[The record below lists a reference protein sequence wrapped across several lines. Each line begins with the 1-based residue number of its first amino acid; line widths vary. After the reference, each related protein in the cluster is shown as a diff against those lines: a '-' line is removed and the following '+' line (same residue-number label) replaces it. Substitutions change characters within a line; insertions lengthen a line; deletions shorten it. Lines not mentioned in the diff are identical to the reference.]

1 MVRRVISTPSMAA
14 ESTVSS
20 SAGDASSEESPS
32 VSSISLQTS
41 IDVSQ
46 SVDDIDQIWD
56 RNAAV
61 HEQLQSCVHH
71 LISEI
76 ATSQPDALAV
86 CAWDGDFTYSQLDA
100 LASCVANT
108 ILQHGVKY
116 RSVVPL
122 LFSKS
127 RWTSVSMLA
136 IIKVGC
142 IAVALDATQPDK
154 RLLSIVEQVYPH
166 AMISSPEHYQRA
178 TSLAN
183 VPVIQI
189 DDTLL
194 DPKFSKWAIFH
205 LPYTIHPSDIV
216 YISFTS

>member
-1 MVRRVISTPSMAA
+1 MIGPVIFPSMAA
-14 ESTVSS
+14 ESTASS
-20 SAGDASSEESPS
+20 SLGDTSTEESPS
-32 VSSISLQTS
+32 VSCISLPTSSDISTS
-41 IDVSQ
+41 I
-46 SVDDIDQIWD
+46 DDIDQIWD
-56 RNAAV
+56 RNATI

-71 LISEI
+71 LVSEI

-86 CAWDGDFTYSQLDA
+86 CAWDGDFTYSQLEE
-100 LASCVANT
+100 LASCVAHT
-108 ILQHGVKY
+108 ILEHGVSP

-142 IAVALDATQPDK
+142 VAVALDATQPDQ
-154 RLLSIVEQVYPH
+154 RLLSIVEQVYPQV
-166 AMISSPEHYQRA
+166 ILSSPEHYRRA

-189 DDTLL
+189 DDTILN
-194 DPKFSKWAIFH
+194 PKFSKWAIFH
-205 LPYTIHPSDIV
+205 LPYTISPSDIV